1 MRGGSP
7 RSIICSWAS
16 QGPWSPAQASV
27 CSADRELFGTEVSL
41 SAKISAEPENPKPGL
56 GVPFVAQPVKDLAGI
71 HEGAGLS
78 PDLAQWDKDPA
89 LPQVGCRCGSDL
101 VLLWLWC
108 QPAAAA
114 LIQPLAWKFPYAAGI
129 DLRKKKKKKDK
140 GLADDI
146 CPCSRRLLSRA
157 GAKATLGSHP
167 PPHPETGPHPPV
179 GERRPGL

>member
-129 DLRKKKKKKDK
+129 DLRKKKKK
-140 GLADDI
+140 
-146 CPCSRRLLSRA
+146 R
-157 GAKATLGSHP
+157 
-167 PPHPETGPHPPV
+167 
-179 GERRPGL
+179 